1 MADSN
6 DSSKNSK
13 NLLVWI
19 IVVFVFIG
27 AIAIFVVSF
36 QKNTTDNFK
45 KTSYPKITAITLKR
59 RQVITILTRP

>member
-36 QKNTTDNFK
+36 QKNT
-45 KTSYPKITAITLKR
+45 KR
-59 RQVITILTRP
+59 FWNIYLDLSTMNMIF